1 MPRRTAEA
9 TKAVQLAWQREY
21 ELIQEGKGT
30 RDWTEEQQ
38 RDILNPERGRAYDDN
53 GRAFNGQHMKSV
65 EKYPEYQGDPDNIQF
80 LTRKEHLEAHQ

>member
-38 RDILNPERGRAYDDN
+38 RDILNPEKGRAYDDN
-53 GRAFNGQHMKSV
+53 GK
-65 EKYPEYQGDPDNIQF
+65 
-80 LTRKEHLEAHQ
+80 KE